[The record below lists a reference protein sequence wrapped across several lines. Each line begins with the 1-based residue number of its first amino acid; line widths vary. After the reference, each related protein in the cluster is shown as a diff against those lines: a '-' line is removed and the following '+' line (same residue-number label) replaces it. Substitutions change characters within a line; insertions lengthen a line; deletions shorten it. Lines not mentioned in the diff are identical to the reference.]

1 MYIYLYCL
9 RLTSIDCILMIYDE
23 DYSLTFIKFNEKRVP
38 FESNRIIKMND
49 DEVRMLNLYNNNS
62 SSSECYQ
69 LYIVI
74 PTYSTET

>member
-1 MYIYLYCL
+1 MYIYVYISLLSKTDIY
-9 RLTSIDCILMIYDE
+9 RLHPYEIYDE

-62 SSSECYQ
+62 SSRM
-69 LYIVI
+69 
-74 PTYSTET
+74 

>member
-1 MYIYLYCL
+1 M
-9 RLTSIDCILMIYDE
+9 
-23 DYSLTFIKFNEKRVP
+23 
-38 FESNRIIKMND
+38 D

-62 SSSECYQ
+62 SSSECECYQ

>member
-1 MYIYLYCL
+1 M
-9 RLTSIDCILMIYDE
+9 
-23 DYSLTFIKFNEKRVP
+23 
-38 FESNRIIKMND
+38 D
-49 DEVRMLNLYNNNS
+49 DEVRMLNLYNNDNS